1 MPDVMVTAGIDAAG
15 DIDVQPSEIAG
26 QIEVLETARD
36 LLGHRDRARVG
47 QAAVVEAG
55 AGDDVGDQIDVGRGD
70 PDFLERAPQRRKVT
84 LGNVRQRQ
92 ILLMADAN
100 LAETVALGEIG
111 DGVHLL
117 RGGIAG
123 RPSLGLERERHDGIA
138 GELVVGD
145 GIVEPNAE
153 AVVRARL
160 CQFGGVV
167 LEGLVVGIAK
177 SRRDIGDHRRVERQR
192 AVLDRL
198 PLLLDFARKFLRAE
212 LVDEDLDAGLVD
224 IVAPA
229 VLVVGAHDR
238 LDVAEQITLGQ
249 EGFDGLAEEG
259 GAPEP
264 PAHHHLEA
272 GLANSVAVHVQ
283 ADVVNLHRGA
293 IMRRRSERNL
303 ELSRQEREFRVQR
316 QMLAQQLRPY
326 ARILDL
332 VRRNPRPL
340 IGRDVAHA
348 IAAGLHPMQSG
359 AREIGHRVGQLLELD
374 PVELD
379 VLARGEMAVIAVVA
393 PRHVRERAHL
403 VGGERAVGDG
413 DPQHIGVQLQIDA
426 VH

>member
-1 MPDVMVTAGIDAAG
+1 MSAIQSRYGASSAILRSLGQMTPVGAWRRTRSRASAKSRVAGKTAATPSGTGASSSTRTKRSSMRRPALMSRINPLPEGIDADA
-15 DIDVQPSEIAG
+15 
-26 QIEVLETARD
+26 
-36 LLGHRDRARVG
+36 GHRDWARVG
-47 QAAVVEAG
+47 QAAVVGAG
-55 AGDDVGDQIDVGRGD
+55 AGDDVGDQLDVGRGA
-70 PDFLERAPQRRKVT
+70 PDFLERPPQRRKIT
-84 LGNVRQRQ
+84 LGNMRQRQ

-167 LEGLVVGIAK
+167 LEGLVAGIAK
-177 SRRDIGDHRRVERQR
+177 SRGDIGDHRRVERER

-198 PLLLDFARKFLRAE
+198 PLLLDFARKFLRTE

-259 GAPEP
+259 GATEP
-264 PAHHHLEA
+264 PANHNLEA
-272 GLANSVAVHVQ
+272 GLADAVAVHVQ

-293 IMRRRSERNL
+293 IMRRR
-303 ELSRQEREFRVQR
+303 
-316 QMLAQQLRPY
+316 
-326 ARILDL
+326 
-332 VRRNPRPL
+332 
-340 IGRDVAHA
+340 G
-348 IAAGLHPMQSG
+348 
-359 AREIGHRVGQLLELD
+359 
-374 PVELD
+374 
-379 VLARGEMAVIAVVA
+379 
-393 PRHVRERAHL
+393 
-403 VGGERAVGDG
+403 
-413 DPQHIGVQLQIDA
+413 
-426 VH
+426 